1 MMGNIEFGL
10 DILSLTCQR
19 HLSGD
24 VEYEIE
30 ILSESCHGKFKIPVK
45 FSQ

>member
-10 DILSLTCQR
+10 DILSLRCQR

-24 VEYEIE
+24 VECEIE
-30 ILSESCHGKFKIPVK
+30 THIGLCLC
-45 FSQ
+45 

>member
-1 MMGNIEFGL
+1 MGNIEFGL

-30 ILSESCHGKFKIPVK
+30 THMSLCLC
-45 FSQ
+45 